1 MALLNR
7 ANAYSKIENED
18 PEEAKHRL
26 AQFLIYKAMQKADSD
41 ARRRPSRLR
50 VKMIKLKIKI
60 GNRLKNMKKRLSSNA
75 LSAKADFYRQIAFV
89 LKSCKHLLH
98 PKDVPV
104 RSLPPMF

>member
-18 PEEAKHRL
+18 PEETKHRL

-50 VKMIKLKIKI
+50 VKMIKLKVKI
-60 GNRLKNMKKRLSSNA
+60 VAVQSVGGMRHHPDR
-75 LSAKADFYRQIAFV
+75 
-89 LKSCKHLLH
+89 CK
-98 PKDVPV
+98 PSTSVE
-104 RSLPPMF
+104 STTPPQTDQSPSPDSRPYFSPFTRPRP